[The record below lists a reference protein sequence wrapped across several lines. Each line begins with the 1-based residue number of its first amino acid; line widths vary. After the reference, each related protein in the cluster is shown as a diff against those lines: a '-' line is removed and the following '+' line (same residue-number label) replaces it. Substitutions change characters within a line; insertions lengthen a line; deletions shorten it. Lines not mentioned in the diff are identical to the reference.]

1 MKNQF
6 FLLKIGTQ
14 LKLGLLLPVF
24 FVILLG
30 SVSYINSNDRLI
42 KTKIYDH
49 ALLIERSIGT
59 LYNCIYAQQSDMKD
73 VSLDTSAKDIEIEM
87 MWIKWWRL
95 QASASIDTIYKE
107 YHGPG
112 ADVDSLSLGY
122 AELNKLCYN
131 TIDLMGSGNRN
142 EALNRTRTN
151 GIISVN
157 VQKLLEKLDKINKV
171 TIKYDD
177 RLFLNIIEFKN
188 SHNKKLL
195 FLIAIILLFSIILN
209 TFLVNKI
216 IRPIEDL
223 TEAAKRFHNG
233 DLNARSSYNSG
244 NEFGVLSSSFNEM
257 VDSIKI
263 QNEEKDLHSAELINA
278 NNELKQF
285 AYISSH
291 QLQHPLRTIKN
302 FVQIFEE
309 DLSGKLD
316 KNAMRHLNIIKE
328 STERMNSLIVSLSDF
343 SRLGQNKQLSKV
355 DIKRLIDNVLADL
368 HNLLELSDPV
378 VEVREMPVL
387 NAYEVELGQVFQN
400 LIVNAIKFRRKETR
414 LIIKI
419 SSEQVNG
426 KWRFSVSDNGI
437 GIAPDQFPKLFN
449 MFYRLHSDEK
459 EYEGKGIGLAF
470 SKKIIE
476 LHNGEIWV
484 EPNEIQGV
492 TFFFTIPNLTL

>member
-1 MKNQF
+1 MKNQLF
-6 FLLKIGTQ
+6 SLKLGTQ

-30 SVSYINSNDRLI
+30 SVSYIRSNEHLI

-49 ALLIERSIGT
+49 ALLTERSIGT
-59 LYNCIYAQQSDMKD
+59 MYNCIYALQRDMKD
-73 VSLDTSAKDIEIEM
+73 LLLDTTEKDIENALM
-87 MWIKWWRL
+87 QIKWWRVK
-95 QASASIDTIYKE
+95 ASASIDTIYKE

-112 ADVDSLSLGY
+112 DDVDSLKTGFADLNNSCLNTV
-122 AELNKLCYN
+122 EL
-131 TIDLMGSGNRN
+131 MRSGKRI
-142 EALNRTRTN
+142 EVIEHTKTN
-151 GIISVN
+151 GIISAGS
-157 VQKLLEKLDKINKV
+157 QKLLERLDKINKV
-171 TIKYDD
+171 TLKYNDS
-177 RLFLNIIEFKN
+177 LYLTIIEFKN
-188 SHNKKLL
+188 AHNKKLL
-195 FLIAIILLFSIILN
+195 FLITLIILFSIILN
-209 TFLVNKI
+209 TLIVNKI

-223 TEAAKRFHNG
+223 TEAAERFHKG
-233 DLNARSSYNSG
+233 DLSARSTYKSR

-263 QNEEKDLHSAELINA
+263 QSEEKDRQSAELISV

-309 DLSGKLD
+309 DFSGKLD
-316 KNAMRHLNIIKE
+316 ENAIRNLNIIKE

-368 HNLLELSDPV
+368 HNLLEISDPV

-414 LIIKI
+414 LVIKI

-437 GIAPDQFPKLFN
+437 GIAPDQFPKLFS

-470 SKKIIE
+470 CKKIIE

-484 EPNEIQGV
+484 ESNEKEGV
-492 TFFFTIPNLTL
+492 TFYFTITSLTL